1 MIMKNTVTDELINKV
16 YQLTKALNTAES
28 IIKTLEQENEGLKQ
42 TLSLLSNN
50 HVEENDIHTIG
61 V

>member
-1 MIMKNTVTDELINKV
+1 MKNTVTDELINKV

-42 TLSLLSNN
+42 TLSLLSNDYI
-50 HVEENDIHTIG
+50 EENDIHTIG
-61 V
+61 A